1 MWRQIPVVGP
11 YYAPHFSP
19 RQAEEDA
26 EAHGHS
32 PRRAIMAPRPPL
44 ATCNMESLYNQPV
57 FLRQTV
63 VDPFTEQ
70 PLNPNIPHPNFGGWR
85 QSSVRQSSATDV
97 SMPDYTKSNTRA
109 NSLRHVTDPM
119 SVSDKP
125 DRRFESL
132 QMPGAYETICEALLP
147 RVPVNTPQNGEP
159 TTTRPESQT
168 IVTSVA
174 QTPLT
179 SGATFHAL
187 VKRTDVIAGRLP
199 NIYQFS
205 KLIGYCR

>member
-11 YYAPHFSP
+11 YFAPHFSP

-26 EAHGHS
+26 EAHSHS
-32 PRRAIMAPRPPL
+32 PRRAIMAARPPL

-57 FLRQTV
+57 FPRQSV
-63 VDPFTEQ
+63 LDPFISE
-70 PLNPNIPHPNFGGWR
+70 PLHPNIPHPNFGGWR

-97 SMPDYTKSNTRA
+97 SMPDYTKSNTRT
-109 NSLRHVTDPM
+109 NSLRQVTDPM

-132 QMPGAYETICEALLP
+132 QMPGAYETICEALMP

-159 TTTRPESQT
+159 TTVRPET
-168 IVTSVA
+168 VATSVT
-174 QTPLT
+174 QTPLA

-187 VKRTDVIAGRLP
+187 VKRTDATVGRLL
-199 NIYQFS
+199 NIS
-205 KLIGYCR
+205 HLTS